1 VLEQIKK
8 IEAERAEMLKKAQEE
23 YNEKNANQII
33 LQQPGKEPVVISP
46 REAVNIMQEQ
56 QQFIGQLKEKN
67 ETYSKRVGELEK
79 MIVQL
84 QMKII
89 ELNRKSVAVK
99 QEPQSEPE
107 IKIKEKIGDEYII
120 TTPDITDNIS
130 KSTPQFMVEDD

>member
-1 VLEQIKK
+1 
-8 IEAERAEMLKKAQEE
+8 MLKKAQEE

-56 QQFIGQLKEKN
+56 QQFIGELKEKN

-84 QMKII
+84 QMK
-89 ELNRKSVAVK
+89 R
-99 QEPQSEPE
+99 
-107 IKIKEKIGDEYII
+107 
-120 TTPDITDNIS
+120 
-130 KSTPQFMVEDD
+130 